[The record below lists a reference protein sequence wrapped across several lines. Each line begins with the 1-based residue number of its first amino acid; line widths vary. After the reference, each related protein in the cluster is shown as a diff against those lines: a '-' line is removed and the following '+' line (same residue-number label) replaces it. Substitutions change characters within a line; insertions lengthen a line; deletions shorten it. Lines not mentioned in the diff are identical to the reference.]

1 MNTVSSGH
9 MLMSK
14 GKIIDA
20 SFQCDLEDYATIK
33 TLNSTIETFG
43 CLISKEFT
51 GEISLIEFLALI
63 DNAYDISTPLFQEI
77 ATCLKAVHRNSI
89 TIH

>member
-20 SFQCDLEDYATIK
+20 SFQCDLEDHTTIK

-43 CLISKEFT
+43 FLISEEFT

-77 ATCLKAVHRNSI
+77 ATCLKTVHRNSI